1 MKKVKH
7 HIVFLDNEGI
17 GPTVKLPEFPFNH
30 TWVSYPYT
38 QPDQVVERLRDATI
52 VMTCSVPLRKEHLA
66 QLPNLKMISIA
77 LTGTDGVDLDYCHEH
92 GILVT
97 NVPGYAQ
104 NTVAEH
110 IIAMIFSLTRQTSS
124 YHQLLNKV
132 SKGETEARNIYF
144 DYRIRDVRGLI
155 LGIIGYGTIAKRLA
169 ELASAL
175 GMQVRFFNRNGQY
188 QGDEFVSF
196 HEILSESDVVS
207 VCCPLK
213 EDTKDLIGREEIS
226 LMKPDALLI
235 NAARGGIVNEPALI
249 EAIQNAKIGG
259 AALDG
264 SVEEPIQANDALFQI
279 IDYPNFILN
288 PHVAWSSVD
297 AMQTLIQ
304 RTVQNIIDFAQ
315 GKTPISVV
323 KKERLCQV

>member
-1 MKKVKH
+1 MTKVKH

-30 TWVSYPYT
+30 TWASYPYT

-52 VMTCSVPLRKEHLA
+52 VMTCSVPLRKEHLVH
-66 QLPNLKMISIA
+66 LPNLKMISIA

-110 IIAMIFSLTRQTSS
+110 ILAMIFSLTRQTSS

-175 GMQVRFFNRNGQY
+175 GMQVRFFDRNGKY

-213 EDTKDLIGREEIS
+213 EDTKDLISREEIS

-323 KKERLCQV
+323 KKERLCQA